1 MYWMSLLFLHDLSKY
16 FFLFAGL
23 KLRRQHWCF
32 LGCLLVI
39 VLLLLVIWMAS
50 GSSISGSSDLKMM
63 SEAKRA
69 ELVKEVLKEVPL
81 IDG

>member
-1 MYWMSLLFLHDLSKY
+1 MYWMTLLFLHDLSKY
-16 FFLFAGL
+16 FLFSGL

-50 GSSISGSSDLKMM
+50 GSSISGSSDLKSM